1 MREFKFRIWDTLAK
15 KYISQRNYL
24 SSMKVDDSG
33 IATFTY
39 KQYLDGGFIIQQY
52 TGLKDKNGKDIY
64 EGDIIQLEGS
74 PISYSIEWDKYQWAI
89 NAHGALGYDPDWN
102 IQPFNHCVYE
112 RAIVVGNIFE
122 NSDLLKQCAVI
133 VFESPKTE
141 TEKEYWWEYTNYP

>member
-64 EGDIIQLEGS
+64 EGDIVKIFNHLQPEQVEYEPEGS
-74 PISYSIEWDKYQWAI
+74 GFGFFTYDTKDRKDGSFEFLSHWTGSD
-89 NAHGALGYDPDWN
+89 GYEV
-102 IQPFNHCVYE
+102 I
-112 RAIVVGNIFE
+112 GNIYE
-122 NSDLLKQCAVI
+122 TPELLKQ
-133 VFESPKTE
+133 
-141 TEKEYWWEYTNYP
+141 

>member
-52 TGLKDKNGKDIY
+52 TGLKDTNGKDIY
-64 EGDIIQLEGS
+64 EGDILKHDIGLGPLYWEVIWDQEAGAWKTTKKHGGNTGS
-74 PISYSIEWDKYQWAI
+74 WFD
-89 NAHGALGYDPDWN
+89 
-102 IQPFNHCVYE
+102 CYE
-112 RAIVVGNIFE
+112 IAGNIFE
-122 NSDLLKQCAVI
+122 NPELLEA
-133 VFESPKTE
+133 
-141 TEKEYWWEYTNYP
+141 

>member
-1 MREFKFRIWDTLAK
+1 MRTLKFRVWDK
-15 KYISQRNYL
+15 F
-24 SSMKVDDSG
+24 MKCWWCEDS
-33 IATFTY
+33 
-39 KQYLDGGFIIQQY
+39 QYLQMDGKKIHPAPWSTLSADLPDEHIVIQQY
-52 TGLKDKNGKDIY
+52 TGLKDTNGKDIY

-122 NSDLLKQCAVI
+122 NSDLLKQ
-133 VFESPKTE
+133 
-141 TEKEYWWEYTNYP
+141 

>member
-1 MREFKFRIWDTLAK
+1 MRELKFRIWDTLAK
-15 KYISQRNYL
+15 KYISQRHYL

-39 KQYLDGGFIIQQY
+39 KQHLDGGFIIEQF
-52 TGLKDKNGKDIY
+52 TGLKDTNGKDIY

-122 NSDLLKQCAVI
+122 NSDLLKQ
-133 VFESPKTE
+133 
-141 TEKEYWWEYTNYP
+141 

>member
-1 MREFKFRIWDTLAK
+1 MRELKFRIWDTLAK

-64 EGDIIQLEGS
+64 EGDIVKIFNHLQPEQVEYEPEGS
-74 PISYSIEWDKYQWAI
+74 GFGFFTYDTKDRKDGSFEFLSHWTGSD
-89 NAHGALGYDPDWN
+89 GYEV
-102 IQPFNHCVYE
+102 I
-112 RAIVVGNIFE
+112 GNIYE
-122 NSDLLKQCAVI
+122 TPELLKQ
-133 VFESPKTE
+133 
-141 TEKEYWWEYTNYP
+141 

>member
-1 MREFKFRIWDTLAK
+1 MRTLKFRVWDK
-15 KYISQRNYL
+15 F
-24 SSMKVDDSG
+24 MKCWWCEDS
-33 IATFTY
+33 
-39 KQYLDGGFIIQQY
+39 QYLQMDGKKIHPAPWSTLSADLPDEHIVIQQY
-52 TGLKDKNGKDIY
+52 TGLKDTNCKDIY

-122 NSDLLKQCAVI
+122 TPELLKA
-133 VFESPKTE
+133 
-141 TEKEYWWEYTNYP
+141 